1 MENEIKLS
9 QDKLNSLKK
18 TLLSDEDESVKREK
32 LQSSLSNEQ
41 VKQLNDIISDPDK
54 IKAVLATPQ
63 AKKLMDILRGKRE

>member
-18 TLLSDEDESVKREK
+18 TLLSDEDESAKREK

-54 IKAVLATPQ
+54 IKAVLATPR

>member
-18 TLLSDEDESVKREK
+18 TLLSDEDESMKREK

-54 IKAVLATPQ
+54 IKAVLATPR

>member
-54 IKAVLATPQ
+54 IKAVLATPR